1 MHTLCKEICS
11 ELEDATILG
20 KKLMVMDIA
29 SGYHSY
35 VFDIRRQC
43 NLKVRI

>member
-1 MHTLCKEICS
+1 MHTLCKEIC
-11 ELEDATILG
+11 EGIKDDTNRE

-35 VFDIRRQC
+35 AFDIRRRC